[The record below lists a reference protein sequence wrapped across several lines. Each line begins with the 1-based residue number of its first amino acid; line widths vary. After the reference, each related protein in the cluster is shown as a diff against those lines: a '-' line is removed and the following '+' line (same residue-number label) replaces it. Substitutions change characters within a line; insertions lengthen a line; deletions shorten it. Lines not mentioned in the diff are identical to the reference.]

1 MKKEI
6 LDQWLDRLFQ
16 QDRRAVAKLISWVED
31 DVERAYI
38 MRSVL
43 KRTGSQMIIG
53 ITGPPGAGKS
63 SLVEALTKRYR
74 LKDERVG
81 IAAVDPSSPYS
92 GGAILG
98 DRIRMQNHGTDR
110 DVFIRSM
117 GTRGH
122 LGGVAR
128 STADVLRILE
138 AGGYQRLLLET
149 VGVGQS
155 ELEIMQMAD
164 TVVVVLN
171 PGTGDGIQAIKAG
184 IMEVADVF
192 VVNKADL
199 PGAERLKND
208 IEMML
213 DMNGGKQW
221 RPPVVMTSV
230 LKDNGVE
237 DLYEKIESHR
247 AYMLQSGQRD
257 LRRKEQLRREV
268 WRHWEDKMLKVFD
281 QAWITVS
288 EKFET
293 LEQSDP
299 YDVARMLWAEYFR
312 GGEGGAT

>member
-1 MKKEI
+1 MNKET
-6 LDQWLDRLFQ
+6 LDQWIARLFDR
-16 QDRRAVAKLISWVED
+16 DRRAVAKLISWVED

-43 KRTGSQMIIG
+43 KQTGHQMVVG

-63 SLVEALTKRYR
+63 SLVEALTKHYR
-74 LKDERVG
+74 VQDERVG
-81 IAAVDPSSPYS
+81 IVAVDPSSPYS

-98 DRIRMQNHGTDR
+98 DRIRMQAHGTDR

-122 LGGVAR
+122 LGGVTR

-138 AGGYQRLLLET
+138 GGGYGRLLLET

-155 ELEIMQMAD
+155 ELEIMQIAD

-192 VVNKADL
+192 VVNKSDL
-199 PGAERLKND
+199 PGAERMKND

-213 DMNGGKQW
+213 NLSCDGKAW
-221 RPPVVMTSV
+221 RPPVVLTSV
-230 LKDNGVE
+230 LSQNGVE
-237 DLYEKIESHR
+237 ILYEKIGAHQ
-247 AYMLQSGQRD
+247 AYLRESGQKD
-257 LRRKEQLRREV
+257 ERRKARLRREV
-268 WRHWEDKMLKVFD
+268 WRHWEDKLQEVFENV
-281 QAWITVS
+281 W
-288 EKFET
+288 E
-293 LEQSDP
+293 
-299 YDVARMLWAEYFR
+299 VAQTK
-312 GGEGGAT
+312 GGEMDQGDSYELAERLWEERFKGGQIG